1 MSEKSI
7 ADTIGEI
14 SESIESFKAD
24 HASRLDKMETRM
36 SRPGALHQHDAAPA
50 HAPEFVDQKT
60 GAPLLC
66 IKSGD
71 NVAAKLAQ
79 KGQQTETSGDT
90 IGDFFRGVAGMKA
103 HGELTRKSLAAG
115 TDSAGGY
122 MLPTNVFGNVLQA
135 MTAEST
141 VMSAGAQVVLLDGP
155 DGAKSYTFA
164 AVQTVPTASWRLENG
179 NVAES
184 DPVFRAVTVVPKSL
198 AFFFKVSRELLGDA
212 ANLSEVIRLAAAQA
226 FAKELDRVALLGTGA
241 DPQPRGL
248 ANLSGVQAV
257 SNTANGASL
266 ATTKFANLFS
276 GAQAIL
282 NADGPMPTAAISSH
296 RTRVG
301 LASLVATD
309 GQPLQTPGM
318 LQGIRMLSTSQIS
331 NALTVGT
338 SSDCSQMFMGDFRY
352 LGYAMRESLSVRAL
366 EQTFATTG
374 QVGFFCHARVDVFV
388 THPSVFA
395 VVTGIRP

>member
-1 MSEKSI
+1 MSEESL
-7 ADTIGEI
+7 ADTIGAI
-14 SESIESFKAD
+14 SDGVEDFKAKQT
-24 HASRLDKMETRM
+24 ARLDALETRL
-36 SRPGALHQHDAAPA
+36 SRPGAFHPPAGSTAPS
-50 HAPEFVDQKT
+50 PEFVDQKT
-60 GAPLLC
+60 GAPMRT
-66 IKSGD
+66 IKTGD
-71 NVAAKLAQ
+71 DVAAKLAQ
-79 KGQQTETSGDT
+79 KSQHTEAASDS
-90 IGDFFRGVAGMKA
+90 IADFFRGVAGMKSR
-103 HGELTRKSLAAG
+103 GELTKKALAAG
-115 TDSAGGY
+115 TDAAGGF
-122 MLPTNVFGNVLQA
+122 MLPSNVFSGVLQA

-141 VMSAGAQVVLLDGP
+141 VMTAGAQMVLLDGP

-164 AVQTVPTASWRLENG
+164 AVQTVPTASWRLENAG
-179 NVAES
+179 VAES

-198 AFFFKVSRELLGDA
+198 AFYFKVSRELLGDA
-212 ANLSEVIRLAAAQA
+212 ANLSEVIQLAAAQA
-226 FAKELDRVALLGTGA
+226 FAKELDRVALLGTGV

-248 ANLSGVQAV
+248 ANWAGVQAV
-257 SNTANGASL
+257 GNGANGASL

-318 LQGIRMLSTSQIS
+318 LQGIRQLSTSQIS
-331 NALTVGT
+331 NALTVG
-338 SSDCSQMFMGDFRY
+338 SSNDCSQMFLGDFRY
-352 LGYAMRESLSVRAL
+352 MGYAMRESLSVRAMA
-366 EQTFATTG
+366 ETFAATG

-395 VVTGIRP
+395 VVNGIRP